1 MEVTEE
7 NQSPENECEQ
17 VDRQY
22 EEDEEEVF
30 GTFGSVHIML
40 GRGAKFRRAAPRT
53 DTRSRHLDMGDHV
66 VVYPEH
72 HQGLCSDDKAY
83 RQEDTNVDEE
93 AQTAGVYNAIGD
105 TPMQQ
110 SQTDWRPLAD
120 AAANKPN
127 LMYTSGTGATPM
139 QQSQTDWRSLADAA
153 ANKPN
158 PMYNTRTGARNGQHH
173 QTDTTS
179 QADASANVPNQRHTA
194 LTGATPM
201 QQSQTDWRSLAD
213 AAAKIPNPMY
223 NTRTGATHGQH
234 HQIDTT
240 SQADASANVPNQR
253 HTALT
258 GATPMQQPQTD
269 WRSLADAAAKIPN
282 PMYNT
287 RTGATPMQQPQTDWR
302 SLADAA
308 AKIPNPMYNTGTGAT
323 PMQQSQTDWRS
334 LADAAAKIPNPM
346 YNTGTGATPM
356 QQSQTDWRS
365 LADAAAKI
373 PNPMYNTRTGARNGQ
388 QTSQADASANVPN
401 QRHIAITD
409 RAIEMWR
416 MVRSSTFFWVA
427 PGCGLLVIAAVAIAA
442 IVASLPISRGKVTQD
457 TGDPDIDVILNVSA
471 FPSWWTTFDN
481 SSAFHESTLPSF
493 TSTPLKDIDECIK
506 RPCGYGRCVN
516 YPGGYRC
523 TCSRGWTGQNCRQ
536 DINECTRNPCQHGTC
551 VNTYGGYHCNCQQG
565 WTGTNCQQDISECA
579 RNPCQHG
586 TCVNTYGGYH
596 CNCQQGWTGTNCH
609 QAHRR
614 CQSGWSEYNNHCYKL
629 FKDKVNWDTANG
641 RCKQHGANLA
651 SVGSAGENNFIA
663 RLISDAP
670 RVHEGLVWFGLRR
683 NGQWKW
689 TDGSPFSY
697 KNWDPGLRRA
707 PAMYNCASMHCKD
720 SDSVWGWAPKAK
732 KGHWT
737 YIQMCSLQIPYVC
750 KTLK

>member
-1 MEVTEE
+1 MEMTEE

-139 QQSQTDWRSLADAA
+139 QQ
-153 ANKPN
+153 
-158 PMYNTRTGARNGQHH
+158 
-173 QTDTTS
+173 
-179 QADASANVPNQRHTA
+179 
-194 LTGATPM
+194 
-201 QQSQTDWRSLAD
+201 
-213 AAAKIPNPMY
+213 
-223 NTRTGATHGQH
+223 
-234 HQIDTT
+234 
-240 SQADASANVPNQR
+240 
-253 HTALT
+253 
-258 GATPMQQPQTD
+258 
-269 WRSLADAAAKIPN
+269 
-282 PMYNT
+282 
-287 RTGATPMQQPQTDWR
+287 PQTDWR

-334 LADAAAKIPNPM
+334 LADAAANIPNPM
-346 YNTGTGATPM
+346 YNTGTGA
-356 QQSQTDWRS
+356 
-365 LADAAAKI
+365 
-373 PNPMYNTRTGARNGQ
+373 RNGQ
-388 QTSQADASANVPN
+388 HHQTDTTSQADASANVPN
-401 QRHIAITD
+401 QRHTALT
-409 RAIEMWR
+409 
-416 MVRSSTFFWVA
+416 
-427 PGCGLLVIAAVAIAA
+427 
-442 IVASLPISRGKVTQD
+442 
-457 TGDPDIDVILNVSA
+457 
-471 FPSWWTTFDN
+471 
-481 SSAFHESTLPSF
+481 
-493 TSTPLKDIDECIK
+493 DIDECIK
-506 RPCGYGRCVN
+506 RPCLHGRCVN

-536 DINECTRNPCQHGTC
+536 DINECTRNPCQHGSC
-551 VNTYGGYHCNCQQG
+551 VNTNGGY
-565 WTGTNCQQDISECA
+565 
-579 RNPCQHG
+579 R
-586 TCVNTYGGYH
+586 

-609 QAHRR
+609 QAPRR
-614 CQSGWSEYNNHCYKL
+614 CQSGWSEYNNHCYKF
-629 FKDKVNWDTANG
+629 FKDKVSWDAANG

-663 RLISDAP
+663 RLISDGG
-670 RVHEGLVWFGLRR
+670 VWFHIWFGLRRNR

-689 TDGSPFSY
+689 TDGSPVSY
-697 KNWDPGLRRA
+697 KNWARGQPRLLNDRA
-707 PAMYNCASMHCKD
+707 FMHYKD
-720 SDSVWGWAPKAK
+720 CDSWLHCESGKEK
-732 KGHWT
+732 KGQWST
-737 YIQMCSLQIPYVC
+737 IRACSLQFPYVC